1 MAEKKE
7 LDAKTQ
13 DPQYK
18 NQLTQ
23 NYMLDYVLARGTK
36 KDQIWYY
43 KLVLDSKKPIKRGDK
58 EFVVLDV
65 QSVRKAFAE
74 KFFPDLGKAKP
85 KKVNYFD
92 KIEALLK
99 EAEGKK

>member
-43 KLVLDSKKPIKRGDK
+43 KLVLDSKKPI
-58 EFVVLDV
+58 
-65 QSVRKAFAE
+65 
-74 KFFPDLGKAKP
+74 
-85 KKVNYFD
+85 
-92 KIEALLK
+92 
-99 EAEGKK
+99 